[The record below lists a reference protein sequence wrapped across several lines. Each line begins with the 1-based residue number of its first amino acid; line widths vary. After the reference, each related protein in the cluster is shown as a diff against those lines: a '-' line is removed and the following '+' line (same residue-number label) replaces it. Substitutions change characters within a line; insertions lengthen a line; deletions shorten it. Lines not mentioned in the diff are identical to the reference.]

1 MSCSTVIPG
10 RSHGFQADV
19 TVSDTVNNLMLG
31 DIPAGYLHNAGALS
45 ADVTIGTVYSGTP
58 ATRLVSIPA
67 GQYHQ
72 LSPHDRRVMSTG
84 TTGGAT
90 LKALW

>member
-10 RSHGFQADV
+10 RSWSIQKDV
-19 TVSDTVNNLMLG
+19 TVSDTVNNLMM
-31 DIPAGYLHNAGALS
+31 DDMPAGYLHNAGS
-45 ADVTIGTVYSGTP
+45 ADIDATIGYVYTTG
-58 ATRLVSIPA
+58 ATGLVRIPA
-67 GQYHQ
+67 GQFFQ
-72 LSPHDRRVMSTG
+72 LSPHSRRVMSTG